1 MSAREE
7 RHCEMM
13 MAQDDAAQTSPD
25 RPLLCVRM
33 CVAFRVRDRVFPRA
47 KYIKREI
54 YIRERNFSSFGSRLV
69 PRRDVLVLVPVLDK
83 APRTHVGSI

>member
-25 RPLLCVRM
+25 RPLLCVHV
-33 CVAFRVRDRVFPRA
+33 CRVSSERPSFPA
-47 KYIKREI
+47 REI
-54 YIRERNFSSFGSRLV
+54 HNVRYIFAREIFPASGHVSSREETFSSSFPFSTKLHV
-69 PRRDVLVLVPVLDK
+69 P
-83 APRTHVGSI
+83 T